1 MAHLH
6 ACAVTDRSFSRTSS
20 RSTISIDRPAS
31 HAASTFPIILPAASD
46 DDMMVLLVTMS
57 LGFCFFLGAFA
68 SEASAARLAPRTGG
82 GGYRHSAALLMA
94 PAAAAMS
101 SSTTAVLQPPTGDDV
116 GVLSRPLAAAAS
128 ITVSSS
134 CHVGG
139 RRALTSGSG
148 AANPR
153 RLLRLPPSGPSK
165 RGHV

>member
-1 MAHLH
+1 
-6 ACAVTDRSFSRTSS
+6 
-20 RSTISIDRPAS
+20 
-31 HAASTFPIILPAASD
+31 
-46 DDMMVLLVTMS
+46 MVLLVTMS

-116 GVLSRPLAAAAS
+116 GVLSRPLAAAAAS